1 MKIIVNT
8 SKSQKEFAR
17 RKVLF
22 LRYGTEEPALN
33 AKPIISMG
41 IVAELL
47 HLPLEKVKWIVRQ
60 YFNKKK

>member
-1 MKIIVNT
+1 MKLIVNT

-33 AKPIISMG
+33 AKPIIS
-41 IVAELL
+41 IT
-47 HLPLEKVKWIVRQ
+47 PKPQNPKIRI
-60 YFNKKK
+60 